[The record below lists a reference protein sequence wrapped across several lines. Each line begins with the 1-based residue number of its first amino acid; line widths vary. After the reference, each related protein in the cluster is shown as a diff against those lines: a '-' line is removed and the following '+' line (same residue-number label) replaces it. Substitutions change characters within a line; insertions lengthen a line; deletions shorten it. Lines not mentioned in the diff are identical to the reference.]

1 MRRSVFSIAL
11 VALAIGTVP
20 AAAQFQKA
28 GGYQLLDAV
37 RKSDGD
43 ALTRILNMPGSTA
56 VNYRDSSTGDTALSI
71 VIKRQDALYLQ
82 FLLQKGA
89 DPNLKDGAGMPPIV
103 QAAISNFD
111 SAIPFLVQRRANL
124 DLPDANG
131 QTALI
136 MAVHQRNLGMVRA
149 LIAAGADPDRVD
161 TLAGYSARDY
171 AIADKRTPALAKIF
185 AETPKRDR
193 KAVSGPRL

>member
-1 MRRSVFSIAL
+1 MRRSVFSAAGI
-11 VALAIGTVP
+11 ALAIVATP

-37 RKSDGD
+37 RKSDGE

-71 VIKRQDALYLQ
+71 VIKRQDSLYLQ

-89 DPNLKDGAGMPPIV
+89 DPNLKDGAGTPPIV
-103 QAAISNFD
+103 QAAVSNFD
-111 SAIPFLVQRRANL
+111 GAVPLLVGKRANL
-124 DLPDANG
+124 DLPDSNG

-136 MAVHQRNLGMVRA
+136 VAVHQRNLGMVRA
-149 LIAAGADPDRVD
+149 LLTAGADPDRVD

-171 AIADKRTPALAKIF
+171 AIADKRTPALAKIM
-185 AETPKRDR
+185 AENPKKDK